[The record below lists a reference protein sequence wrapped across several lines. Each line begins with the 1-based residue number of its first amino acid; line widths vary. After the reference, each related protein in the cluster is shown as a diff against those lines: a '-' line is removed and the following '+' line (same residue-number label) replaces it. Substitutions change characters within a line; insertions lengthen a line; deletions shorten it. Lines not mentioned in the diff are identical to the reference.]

1 MILQVVNRGG
11 KWRFSTLSTEF
22 STIAFHKREDGEEMF
37 LGQYA
42 HTVDAKGRVFVP
54 AKYRDELGETFVITR
69 GTAKC
74 ITVYPMAEWEK
85 FTAKIEELPQAQAA
99 KIRRFIFGNASDVTV
114 DAQGRI
120 NIVQN
125 LRDYAGI
132 DKNAVILGLGS
143 YLEIWSEEAWKAQSE
158 LESSEEIEDL
168 MVALGC

>member
-1 MILQVVNRGG
+1 
-11 KWRFSTLSTEF
+11 
-22 STIAFHKREDGEEMF
+22 
-37 LGQYA
+37 
-42 HTVDAKGRVFVP
+42 
-54 AKYRDELGETFVITR
+54 
-69 GTAKC
+69 
-74 ITVYPMAEWEK
+74 MAEGEK
-85 FTAKIEELPQAQAA
+85 FTAKIEELPQAQAV

-143 YLEIWSEEAWKAQSE
+143 YLEIWSEEAWKTESE